1 MLSAFLPAHVNR
13 IYSAMNQDERDGQYA
28 SAIRKSMTYLES
40 AGHGLEQKFEM
51 IDGVKTPI
59 AFSPQELEDYRV
71 RLKNTALGV
80 LGLRVFFGFFA
91 PASPQVQLR
100 SDITEWAR
108 DNGKANFKQAWYSL
122 LNQYPG
128 DYDAA
133 MKRWV
138 ELYPDQIPF
147 TVSESDRTTV
157 AYFRYAE
164 ESNAFVENNQGLFNE
179 YRQGAAFLIPH
190 KAGYS
195 WDAYKTMTDMGLRKN
210 KTVTDYLREVQT
222 AADLQT
228 YYERKNTFD
237 KSLTEVGTDFERSR
251 LRQEWTDWSTTFKAG
266 RPLVQ
271 EEINQGGKRA
281 IERVAALNDLRNMLG
296 DEKAYKAAPKTTSTL
311 KQMLDLYDKFQETKK
326 TISKIPGSSYLV
338 DAEETDTLNKLQQLS
353 KTNENTLS
361 AYNVLFS
368 KLMGA

>member
-1 MLSAFLPAHVNR
+1 
-13 IYSAMNQDERDGQYA
+13 
-28 SAIRKSMTYLES
+28 
-40 AGHGLEQKFEM
+40 
-51 IDGVKTPI
+51 
-59 AFSPQELEDYRV
+59 
-71 RLKNTALGV
+71 
-80 LGLRVFFGFFA
+80 
-91 PASPQVQLR
+91 
-100 SDITEWAR
+100 
-108 DNGKANFKQAWYSL
+108 
-122 LNQYPG
+122 
-128 DYDAA
+128 

-147 TVSESDRTTV
+147 TVSESDRTTT

-164 ESNAFVENNQGLFNE
+164 ESNAFVENNQQLFKD

-228 YYERKNTFD
+228 YYDRKDTFE

-271 EEINQGGKRA
+271 EELAQGGKRA
-281 IERVAALNDLRNMLG
+281 IERVAALNDLRNMLD
-296 DEKAYKAAPKTTSTL
+296 DENAYKAAPATTRAL
-311 KQMLDLYDKFQETKK
+311 KEMLDVYDKFQETKK
-326 TISKIPGSSYLV
+326 TIKKIPGSSYLV
-338 DAEETDTLNKLQQLS
+338 DAEEVSTLNKLQKLS